1 MKTNKIFSLDV
12 NLVQNLKDIDNAS
25 ALVNSLLSDYFSSL
39 KQDVE
44 KRDPEMML
52 KEAEEMKSEAEAFM
66 RIEEEDKEKELLR
79 RQEAAKSE
87 EKIKIE
93 REEWLSKP
101 IEERRRIVREKF
113 GEFAKDKMSN
123 AK

>member
-44 KRDPEMML
+44 KKDPTEML